1 MVAFVHHPAGDMGIR
16 GKDED
21 EGEFIP
27 VVYEFNLSADVDKT
41 ICTLS
46 RAMRV
51 RAISGRP
58 DVLNGVALTATVRK
72 VPSGTAVSA
81 GTALH
86 SGTFDANSGVNTV
99 QNLTLS
105 TTNGVLDLAIG
116 DSIGVD
122 LSAANTAAEG
132 SITVWMTPR

>member
-1 MVAFVHHPAGDMGIR
+1 MTAFVNHPEGDMGIR
-16 GKDED
+16 GRDED
-21 EGEFIP
+21 EGAFIP
-27 VVYEFNLSADVDKT
+27 VVYEFHTGADADKT
-41 ICTLS
+41 ICTLTRS
-46 RAMRV
+46 MRV

-58 DVLNGVALTATVRK
+58 DVLNGAALTATVRK
-72 VPSGTAVSA
+72 VPSATAVSA

-86 SGTFDANSGVNTV
+86 SGTFNANSGANTV

-105 TTNGVLDLAIG
+105 TTEGVLDLAAG

-132 SITVWMTPR
+132 NITVWLSPR